1 MNPAFPTVV
10 YWIPNCWKLLARQ
23 RGHAAADSSH
33 NQGLPGSGYNR
44 NLFLPFIL
52 PVKKPYAGKKDD
64 TTHKASDAVKCK
76 WAHVIHSNA
85 LRHKGHPPYGGCQQQ
100 QKRIFYLHSLTSLYV
115 MNVKQLKTTALLS

>member
-23 RGHAAADSSH
+23 RDAAADSPH
-33 NQGLPGSGYNR
+33 NQCLSGSGYGR
-44 NLFLPFIL
+44 NLFPFFIL

-64 TTHKASDAVKCK
+64 TAHKASDAVKCK
-76 WAHVIHSNA
+76 RTHIIHSNA
-85 LRHKGHPPYGGCQQQ
+85 LRHKGHPPYGGCKQQ

-115 MNVKQLKTTALLS
+115 INVQLL